1 MYQML
6 PQAGML
12 AAGLVWKEWKFYD
25 AGFFLMA
32 VPFVFL
38 FGICIGSFLNV
49 VILRLPRGE
58 SLVKRASHCMTC
70 GAKIRIIDLIP
81 IFSWLFLRGKCHSC
95 GEKISARYPIVE
107 ALTGLL
113 FVADFFVFGLTL
125 NTVLMCIFT
134 SLLIVVAFM
143 DWDTKEVDLRIL
155 LLIALLAIPGHF
167 VNDLTIRDRLIGM
180 VCIALPFF
188 IIGEVSRIFI
198 RKKTGE
204 DYRGIELGDTY
215 LMAAA
220 GLFLGWKVMIFAFF
234 VGIMTAVIGGL
245 IQKKVSGDSQFAF
258 CPYLCIG
265 LLLGAMF
272 GETVVTWWLG
282 WLLSSMPPDPVP
294 RQYFSAFFLR

>member
-1 MYQML
+1 MYQMFS
-6 PQAGML
+6 QANLL
-12 AAGLVWKEWKFYD
+12 AAGFVWKEWKFYD
-25 AGFFLMA
+25 AGFFLIT
-32 VPFVFL
+32 VPLVFL

-95 GEKISARYPIVE
+95 GEKISARYPVVE

-113 FVADFFVFGLTL
+113 FAANFFIFGLTL
-125 NTVLMCIFT
+125 ITPLMCIFT

-167 VNDLTIRDRLIGM
+167 VQDLTIAERLIGM
-180 VCIALPFF
+180 VSIALPFF
-188 IIGEVSRIFI
+188 IIGEVSRVII

-215 LMAAA
+215 FMAAA
-220 GLFLGWKVMIFAFF
+220 GLVIGWKAMIVAFF
-234 VGIMTAVIGGL
+234 FGIMTAVIGGL

-265 LLLGAMF
+265 VLLAAWF
-272 GETVVTWWLG
+272 GDALFTWWISWMQFSLP
-282 WLLSSMPPDPVP
+282 SDPEPVN
-294 RQYFSAFFLR
+294 YFSAFFIR